1 MRIMVLFDLPVLT
14 EKQRRDY
21 REFRKYLLK
30 AGFFMMQESVYCKLV
45 QNAGVADVVQESIRK
60 NKPGEGLVQI
70 LRVTEKQFATVADTT
85 DSNKPPHDGM
95 IYDVNEGT
103 WIDMPEVHPDGF
115 DRSAAEEVWSY
126 VNAERTAAGLNA
138 LTWDEDIYNFACQ
151 RAQAIVSDFSHNGC
165 GNYGENI
172 ALNSAGSAYRIHMQ
186 WKILHWKKV
195 KTVVERYPA
204 MPMDRRQKQ
213 L

>member
-70 LRVTEKQFATVADTT
+70 LRVTEKQFA
-85 DSNKPPHDGM
+85 KM
-95 IYDVNEGT
+95 E
-103 WIDMPEVHPDGF
+103 
-115 DRSAAEEVWSY
+115 Y
-126 VNAERTAAGLNA
+126 V
-138 LTWDEDIYNFACQ
+138 
-151 RAQAIVSDFSHNGC
+151 V
-165 GNYGENI
+165 GENKSL
-172 ALNSAGSAYRIHMQ
+172 ALDTDERLV
-186 WKILHWKKV
+186 IL
-195 KTVVERYPA
+195 
-204 MPMDRRQKQ
+204 
-213 L
+213 

>member
-70 LRVTEKQFATVADTT
+70 LRVTEKQFA
-85 DSNKPPHDGM
+85 KM
-95 IYDVNEGT
+95 E
-103 WIDMPEVHPDGF
+103 
-115 DRSAAEEVWSY
+115 Y
-126 VNAERTAAGLNA
+126 V
-138 LTWDEDIYNFACQ
+138 
-151 RAQAIVSDFSHNGC
+151 V
-165 GNYGENI
+165 GENKS
-172 ALNSAGSAYRIHMQ
+172 LVLDMDERLV
-186 WKILHWKKV
+186 IL
-195 KTVVERYPA
+195 
-204 MPMDRRQKQ
+204 
-213 L
+213 

>member
-70 LRVTEKQFATVADTT
+70 LRVTEKQFAKMEYVVGEKKSLVLDT
-85 DSNKPPHDGM
+85 D
-95 IYDVNEGT
+95 
-103 WIDMPEVHPDGF
+103 
-115 DRSAAEEVWSY
+115 
-126 VNAERTAAGLNA
+126 ERL
-138 LTWDEDIYNFACQ
+138 
-151 RAQAIVSDFSHNGC
+151 V
-165 GNYGENI
+165 
-172 ALNSAGSAYRIHMQ
+172 
-186 WKILHWKKV
+186 IL
-195 KTVVERYPA
+195 
-204 MPMDRRQKQ
+204 
-213 L
+213 

>member
-70 LRVTEKQFATVADTT
+70 LRVTEKQFAKMEYVA
-85 DSNKPPHDGM
+85 
-95 IYDVNEGT
+95 
-103 WIDMPEVHPDGF
+103 
-115 DRSAAEEVWSY
+115 
-126 VNAERTAAGLNA
+126 
-138 LTWDEDIYNFACQ
+138 
-151 RAQAIVSDFSHNGC
+151 
-165 GNYGENI
+165 GENKS
-172 ALNSAGSAYRIHMQ
+172 LVLDTDERLV
-186 WKILHWKKV
+186 IL
-195 KTVVERYPA
+195 
-204 MPMDRRQKQ
+204 
-213 L
+213 

>member
-70 LRVTEKQFATVADTT
+70 LRVTEKQFA
-85 DSNKPPHDGM
+85 KM
-95 IYDVNEGT
+95 E
-103 WIDMPEVHPDGF
+103 
-115 DRSAAEEVWSY
+115 Y
-126 VNAERTAAGLNA
+126 V
-138 LTWDEDIYNFACQ
+138 
-151 RAQAIVSDFSHNGC
+151 V
-165 GNYGENI
+165 GENKS
-172 ALNSAGSAYRIHMQ
+172 LVLDTDERLG
-186 WKILHWKKV
+186 IL
-195 KTVVERYPA
+195 
-204 MPMDRRQKQ
+204 
-213 L
+213 